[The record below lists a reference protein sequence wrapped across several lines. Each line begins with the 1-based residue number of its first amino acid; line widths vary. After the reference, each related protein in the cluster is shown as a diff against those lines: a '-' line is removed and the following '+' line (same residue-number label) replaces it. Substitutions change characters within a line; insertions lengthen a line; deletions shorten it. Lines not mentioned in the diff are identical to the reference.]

1 MPTFYHGKATSFTIQ
16 DLTSTA
22 RDISPTLREVS
33 FPVTI
38 DTPETTAFGSTAKTY
53 VVGIKDARF
62 SVSGMFDATASVGPD
77 TVLSAIFGASGPTSG
92 GDSGQTGFGFVYS
105 PSGTTVGLVKYTGRA
120 HLTSYQVQGSVSD
133 MVAFS
138 ADFQV
143 TGAVFRSNY

>member
-1 MPTFYHGKATSFTIQ
+1 MPTFYHGKSTSFTIQ

-38 DTPETTAFGSTAKTY
+38 DTPETTAFGAEFKSY
-53 VVGIKDARF
+53 VVGIKDGRF
-62 SVSGMFDATASVGPD
+62 SCSGMFDATASVGPD
-77 TVLSAIFGASGPTSG
+77 VIFDAIYGEAGPTSG
-92 GDSGQTGFGFVYS
+92 ADSGLSGFGFVYG
-105 PSGTTVGLVKYTGRA
+105 PSGTTATRVKYTGRV
-120 HLTSYQVQGSVSD
+120 HLTNYQIQGSVSD

-143 TGAVFRSNY
+143 TSLVQRGTY